1 MASPAVNSPID
12 PAKQK
17 RYPIIV
23 SEHLLGALGKGRSRS
38 AVLQCRLSK
47 IGSKRVYQHN
57 SADIFVRLDNHK
69 PNLSAP
75 PKEKII
81 SQSPNSGKN
90 YNLSIKGKLDGED
103 YVYTGSQQPSE
114 ALALVYSP
122 QTQTFTLDK
131 ISADFAF
138 NLRSTPSNKNAKSL
152 ATQYPHL
159 PVLARDS
166 EPESTNSNNSSD
178 ENDGAN
184 VPSSGADSTNP
195 YDYRHFLSKR
205 RRTSSLEPLAM
216 TPNMPRSPPR
226 PIPPAASP
234 PRRAPAR
241 PKPKPR
247 PRPAPKRAPS
257 PADADNEDSDD
268 GVLTIEMEPDTKT
281 RRIFKPKFKHDPRN
295 GPISLRSAASASAS
309 PAALSPTNGQ
319 QSGEDEDVDIMHL
332 EQTGGAE
339 DVEIALTTPGVEEE
353 EAEEAE
359 EAEEEVEAEE
369 GEEGEEGE
377 DYGGDGSLEAELE
390 YALEQADGE
399 DDGVDSWANNE
410 RGINRLDRR
419 EAPHVNTLVDDS
431 SSESEEE

>member
-1 MASPAVNSPID
+1 MSIRI
-12 PAKQK
+12 QLTFI
-17 RYPIIV
+17 Y
-23 SEHLLGALGKGRSRS
+23 
-38 AVLQCRLSK
+38 
-47 IGSKRVYQHN
+47 
-57 SADIFVRLDNHK
+57 VRLDNHK

-81 SQSPNSGKN
+81 SRSPDSGKN
-90 YNLSIKGKLDGED
+90 YNLSIKGERDGED

-114 ALALVYSP
+114 ALALVYIP

-159 PVLARDS
+159 PVLGRDS

-184 VPSSGADSTNP
+184 DPSSGADSTNP
-195 YDYRHFLSKR
+195 YDYRHFLTKR
-205 RRTSSLEPLAM
+205 RRTSSPEPLAM
-216 TPNMPRSPPR
+216 TPNMPASPLR

-257 PADADNEDSDD
+257 PPPREEADADNEDSDD
-268 GVLTIEMEPDTKT
+268 GGLTIEMEPDTKT
-281 RRIFKPKFKHDPRN
+281 RRVFKPTFTHDPRN

-319 QSGEDEDVDIMHL
+319 QSDEDEDVDIMHL
-332 EQTGGAE
+332 EQGGRAE
-339 DVEIALTTPGVEEE
+339 EVEIDLTTPGGEEE
-353 EAEEAE
+353 GGEE
-359 EAEEEVEAEE
+359 EE
-369 GEEGEEGE
+369 GEEDGEEEKADEVEEVEEEGEEREEREEEGGQEEEGEGE

-390 YALEQADGE
+390 HALEQADGE
-399 DDGVDSWANNE
+399 DDGVASSWANNE
-410 RGINRLDRR
+410 RGIDRLERR
-419 EAPHVNTLVDDS
+419 EASHMNTLVDDS